1 MMRHVLARA
10 LVPLLVGAGAL
21 GAQPGRPAAPVPAPL
36 PGRVVDVAAGE
47 FFFHAPDS
55 IPAGLTTFRLRQVGL
70 VHHRATA
77 GGVARDSSTE
87 DRGDPTRGFHMLWVV
102 RLDSGRTVADFHRAI
117 RAREPA
123 PWARHLGGPGFVMP
137 PGTSNATLALEPGRY
152 VLACFVGS
160 AREDRS
166 RYHLLHGM
174 FRALTVLPTRAAAA
188 HAPAPEVVVRIAAD
202 GALGLSAPLTAGR
215 RVIRVENAGATDY
228 EFAVARVLPGRTT
241 AEALAWRR
249 RDNPTTPRPFEDW
262 GGLSDVP
269 AGGSLITTMAF
280 EPGDYFVGFADRRK
294 PFTVRPARR

>member
-1 MMRHVLARA
+1 MRGTTRRTARHAARRTGTAGLRVALPALALAALAA
-10 LVPLLVGAGAL
+10 LVPL
-21 GAQPGRPAAPVPAPL
+21 GAQPL

-47 FFFHAPDS
+47 FFFQAPDS

-70 VHHRATA
+70 VRHRATA
-77 GGVARDSSTE
+77 GGAARDSTTE

-117 RAREPA
+117 RAREP
-123 PWARHLGGPGFVMP
+123 
-137 PGTSNATLALEPGRY
+137 
-152 VLACFVGS
+152 
-160 AREDRS
+160 
-166 RYHLLHGM
+166 GM

-188 HAPAPEVVVRIAAD
+188 RAPAPEVVVRVAAD
-202 GALGLSAPLTAGR
+202 GALRLSAPLTAGR
-215 RVIRVENAGATDY
+215 RVIRVENAGATAY

-269 AGGSLITTMAF
+269 PGGSLITTMAF
-280 EPGDYFVGFADRRK
+280 EPGDYFVGFADRRI